1 MTDDDFE
8 TEQNLL
14 GSILSI
20 TDENEY
26 QDQKKLNVSDECNQA
41 QTQTKLQRQ
50 YKFQTTDT
58 FSKSFEQI
66 SLGSD
71 QICSPISPDKKLQYK
86 NPGVCTSFSSD
97 NQTSLENSMIFGNVC
112 CFDYFSIQSD
122 QFSPIYYSQ
131 NNPIWPQYQK
141 PNQNL
146 DIQLD
151 IDIENMCGNQVLS
164 RKVQKIFET
173 GQSNQRQQI
182 FWKVQTNC
190 QEFSKDIF
198 GNYLIQKILEK
209 GTLQQQIQIFKQLQ
223 PYVVELSKN
232 TFGCRVIQKLID
244 IISKNDHLIV
254 PFIQEIKQNIKS
266 LLIDQNGK
274 YVILKC
280 LENLSVDVV
289 RFILIPTEELGIHMC
304 DSQYG
309 CKIIQKLIDNY
320 PTQVDTLVQIC
331 ISNQNLLYKSQ
342 HGNHILQYAIKSP
355 KYLDIIAHYILNHL
369 ENLCFNKYA
378 SNTVEDILQYLTP
391 KLKNNFVQILMKPS
405 DNNGMFIFLNLA
417 TNPFGNYVVKKVLQI
432 FDQEHKQQL
441 VNLMKQ
447 NLQLLHQIKQSEYG
461 QRIYNLLT
469 TQLND
474 QN

>member
-14 GSILSI
+14 GTILSI

-26 QDQKKLNVSDECNQA
+26 QDQKKLNAGAECNQT
-41 QTQTKLQRQ
+41 QTQTKFQRQ
-50 YKFQTTDT
+50 YQFQTADS

-66 SLGSD
+66 SLSSD
-71 QICSPISPDKKLQYK
+71 QLCSPISPDGKLQYK

-97 NQTSLENSMIFGNVC
+97 NQTSLENSMIFGNPR
-112 CFDYFSIQSD
+112 CFDYFQKQPE
-122 QFSPIYYSQ
+122 QFSPIFYSQ
-131 NNPIWPQYQK
+131 NNPIWPSYQK
-141 PNQNL
+141 PSQNL

-151 IDIENMCGNQVLS
+151 IDIENMCGNQILS

-173 GQSNQRQQI
+173 GSPNQKQQI
-182 FWKVQTNC
+182 FCKVQTNC

-209 GTLQQQIQIFKQLQ
+209 GTVVQQIQIFNQLL
-223 PYVVELSKN
+223 PYVFELSKN
-232 TFGCRVIQKLID
+232 NFGCRVIQKLID
-244 IISKNDHLIV
+244 IMSNNDRLIN
-254 PFIQEIKQNIKS
+254 PFIQEIKQNVQS

-280 LENLSVDVV
+280 LENFQIDVV
-289 RFILIPTEELGIHMC
+289 KFILKPSEELCIHMC

-320 PTQVDTLVQIC
+320 PSQVDNLIQIC
-331 ISNQNLLYKSQ
+331 ISNQELLYKSQ
-342 HGNHILQYAIKSP
+342 YGNHIIQYAIKQP
-355 KYLDIIAHYILNHL
+355 KNLEIIANYIVNHL
-369 ENLCFNKYA
+369 EYLCFNKYA
-378 SNTVEDILQYLTP
+378 SNTVEAILEYLTP
-391 KLKNNFVQILMKPS
+391 KLKNDFVQVLIKLS
-405 DNNGMFIFLNLA
+405 DQNRMFIFINIA
-417 TNPFGNYVVKKVLQI
+417 TNPFGNYVIKKLLQV
-432 FDQEHKQQL
+432 FELEHTQQL
-441 VNLMKQ
+441 LNLIRQ
-447 NLQLLHQIKQSEYG
+447 NLNLLQYIKQSEYG
-461 QRIYNLLT
+461 QRIYTILT

>member
-20 TDENEY
+20 CDENESY
-26 QDQKKLNVSDECNQA
+26 DQKKLNVSTECNQ
-41 QTQTKLQRQ
+41 TQNLDKIQRQ
-50 YKFQTTDT
+50 YNFQTTDT

-66 SLGSD
+66 SLCSD
-71 QICSPISPDKKLQYK
+71 QICSPISPDRKVQQ
-86 NPGVCTSFSSD
+86 NNFGVCTSFSSD
-97 NQTSLENSMIFGNVC
+97 NQTSLENSMIFGNTR
-112 CFDYFSIQSD
+112 CFDCFQKQPE
-122 QFSPIYYSQ
+122 QFSPIFFSQ
-131 NNPIWPQYQK
+131 TNPIWPQYQK

-151 IDIENMCGNQVLS
+151 YDIENMCGNQVLS

-173 GQSNQRQQI
+173 GSPNQKQQI
-182 FWKVQTNC
+182 FCKVQASC

-209 GTLQQQIQIFKQLQ
+209 GTLVQQVQIFQQLL
-223 PYVVELSKN
+223 PYVFELSKN
-232 TFGCRVIQKLID
+232 SFGCRVIQKLID
-244 IISKNDHLIV
+244 IISKNNRLV
-254 PFIQEIKQNIKS
+254 NPFIQEIKQNIQF

-280 LENLSVDVV
+280 LENFSLDAVK
-289 RFILIPTEELGIHMC
+289 FILKPTEDLCVYMC

-320 PTQVDTLVQIC
+320 PAQVDNLIQIC

-342 HGNHILQYAIKSP
+342 YGNHIIQYAIKQP
-355 KYLDIIAHYILNHL
+355 KNLDFIAIYILNHL
-369 ENLCFNKYA
+369 ESLCFNKYA
-378 SNTVEDILQYLTP
+378 SNTVEAILEYLTP
-391 KLKNNFVQILMKPS
+391 KLKNNFIQILIKPS
-405 DNNGMFIFLNLA
+405 DQNGMFIFLNIA
-417 TNPFGNYVVKKVLQI
+417 TNPFGNYVIKKLLQI
-432 FDQEHKQQL
+432 FDLEQTQQL
-441 VNLMKQ
+441 LDLIKQ
-447 NLQLLHQIKQSEYG
+447 NPNLLQQIKQSEYG
-461 QRIYNLLT
+461 QRIFTLLT
-469 TQLND
+469 IQLND

>member
-20 TDENEY
+20 TDENDSY
-26 QDQKKLNVSDECNQA
+26 DQKKLNVSAECNQ
-41 QTQTKLQRQ
+41 TQTYIKLQNQ
-50 YKFQTTDT
+50 YKFQTTDS

-66 SLGSD
+66 SLCSD
-71 QICSPISPDKKLQYK
+71 QICSPISPDKKVQYK

-97 NQTSLENSMIFGNVC
+97 NQTSLETSMIFGNSV
-112 CFDYFSIQSD
+112 CFDYFQKSPE
-122 QFSPIYYSQ
+122 QFSPIFFSQ
-131 NNPIWPQYQK
+131 TNQIWPQYQK
-141 PNQNL
+141 PSQNL
-146 DIQLD
+146 DLQLD

-173 GQSNQRQQI
+173 GSPNQRQQI
-182 FWKVQTNC
+182 FYKVQANC

-209 GTLQQQIQIFKQLQ
+209 GSLVQQIQIFQQLL
-223 PYVVELSKN
+223 PYVNELSKN
-232 TFGCRVIQKLID
+232 NFGCRVIQKLID
-244 IISKNDHLIV
+244 IISNKDRLIS
-254 PFIQEIKQNIKS
+254 PFIQEIKKNVQS

-280 LENLSVDVV
+280 LENFPIDVV
-289 RFILIPTEELGIHMC
+289 KFILKPSEDLCVNMC

-320 PTQVDTLVQIC
+320 PFQVDNLIQIC
-331 ISNQNLLYKSQ
+331 ISYQNLLYKSQ
-342 HGNHILQYAIKSP
+342 YGNHIIQYAIKQP
-355 KYLDIIAHYILNHL
+355 KSLELIANYIFDHL
-369 ENLCFNKYA
+369 ESLCFNKYA
-378 SNTVEDILQYLTP
+378 SNTVEAILEYLSP
-391 KLKNNFVQILMKPS
+391 KLKNSFVQILIKPS
-405 DNNGMFIFLNLA
+405 DQNGMFIFVNIA
-417 TNPFGNYVVKKVLQI
+417 TNPFGNYVIKKLLQV
-432 FDQEHKQQL
+432 FDIEHTQQL
-441 VNLMKQ
+441 LNLIKQ
-447 NLQLLHQIKQSEYG
+447 NSNLLQYLRQSEYG
-461 QRIYNLLT
+461 QRIFTLLT